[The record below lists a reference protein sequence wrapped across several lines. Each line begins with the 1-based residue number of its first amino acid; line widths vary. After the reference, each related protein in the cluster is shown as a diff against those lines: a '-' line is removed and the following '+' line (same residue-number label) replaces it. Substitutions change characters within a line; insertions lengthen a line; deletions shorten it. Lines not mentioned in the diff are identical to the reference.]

1 MIIIRLFL
9 ALELVPHHDNID
21 INHIYRYH
29 AEPLKAI
36 IIPTTLFKTNKKG
49 IITGFSWPKYVDIL
63 MILMSK
69 FKLNIII
76 TGSRDASPFLQYI
89 SESVWQKYLQ
99 SRSPLTMEQ
108 RFSKPHR
115 DHLKIPLQPLADNLE
130 SETYKVMEAD
140 PIKYNKYQE
149 ALSKALVDLVKAG
162 KKRVAVL
169 VIGTTTTT
177 TSTTTTATIAITP
190 TSITTSTSTSTRTT
204 TSSSS
209 TTTTTVINT
218 NITIIPGPGR
228 GFLIDATIKAS
239 KQAKLKEVMI
249 YAVEKNSNAINTLK
263 IMKNTNSNWG
273 NVNLYH
279 CDVRYWK
286 PLEQCDVM
294 VSELL
299 GSWGDN
305 ESSPE
310 CLNIAQQYLK
320 KGYYYYFYHNSN
332 Y

>member
-1 MIIIRLFL
+1 
-9 ALELVPHHDNID
+9 
-21 INHIYRYH
+21 
-29 AEPLKAI
+29 
-36 IIPTTLFKTNKKG
+36 
-49 IITGFSWPKYVDIL
+49 
-63 MILMSK
+63 MSK

-108 RFSKPHR
+108 RFSRPHR

-169 VIGTTTTT
+169 VIGTITISTTST
-177 TSTTTTATIAITP
+177 TSTTTT
-190 TSITTSTSTSTRTT
+190 TT
-204 TSSSS
+204 TTD
-209 TTTTTVINT
+209 TTNTTTVINT
-218 NITIIPGPGR
+218 NITIILIGPGR

-286 PLEQCDVM
+286 PLELCDVM

-320 KGYYYYFYHNSN
+320 KGYHYYYCHYYFY
-332 Y
+332 